1 MDEDER
7 AFARADRYLSGA
19 VERWLDGWL
28 IERAIPLPRESDDHL
43 CVYEMTEAD
52 YREMML
58 EYDRIT
64 TTQGTEA
71 DDG

>member
-1 MDEDER
+1 MDEGER

-19 VERWLDGWL
+19 VERWVDGWL
-28 IERAIPLPRESDDHL
+28 IERAIPLPRERDDGL
-43 CVYEMTEAD
+43 CVYEMTAAD
-52 YREMML
+52 YREMMV